1 MDSSPP
7 PSKAE
12 ITSPLKNI
20 ILITAI
26 MVEENRMIIEEK
38 QEAKVK
44 NIVVLETSDGVP

>member
-26 MVEENRMIIEEK
+26 MAEEIERLLK
-38 QEAKVK
+38 KK
-44 NIVVLETSDGVP
+44 IGG